1 MLILN
6 RHLFDLLRRI
16 EDSARRLAS
25 TISHTPDKPMR
36 ENALVDVE
44 IEEIGNALNE
54 FKTEVATGASVGAMP
69 GRLAKKDGS

>member
-1 MLILN
+1 
-6 RHLFDLLRRI
+6 
-16 EDSARRLAS
+16 
-25 TISHTPDKPMR
+25 MR